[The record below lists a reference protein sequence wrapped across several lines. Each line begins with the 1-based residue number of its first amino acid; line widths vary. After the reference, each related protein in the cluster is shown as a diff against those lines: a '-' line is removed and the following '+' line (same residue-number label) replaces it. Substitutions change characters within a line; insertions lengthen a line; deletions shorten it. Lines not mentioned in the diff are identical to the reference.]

1 MVLLEFDW
9 SGPKSLLMAAMRKK
23 GINTHFRKTGLA
35 NKSLYFTEDEKLFYQ
50 RAVSHEILFKER
62 IFLLKCKKKML

>member
-35 NKSLYFTEDEKLFYQ
+35 NKSQ
-50 RAVSHEILFKER
+50 RMKSSSTGSAVSHKILFRER

>member
-1 MVLLEFDW
+1 MLEFDW

-35 NKSLYFTEDEKLFYQ
+35 NKSLYFTEDEKLFY
-50 RAVSHEILFKER
+50 REVLFHIR
-62 IFLLKCKKKML
+62 SYSRRGYFY

>member
-1 MVLLEFDW
+1 MLEFDW

-35 NKSLYFTEDEKLFYQ
+35 NKSLYFTEDEKLFY
-50 RAVSHEILFKER
+50 REVLFHIR
-62 IFLLKCKKKML
+62 SY